1 MGTRAVP
8 ELNAGGCARFCAEE
22 MKPELHASD
31 VHSHAKFARNGGT
44 ARPVLLCAALIFLT
58 TVVQAQARPVR
69 LAIVGLNHDHV
80 WGLLQDLKHAPQANL
95 VAIADTHPELIA
107 KARSRVGPN
116 VKFYSNYVEMLDQVK
131 PDGVIITTETDH
143 HLAIVRECAKR
154 HINVEMEKP
163 MSTNGADA
171 REMLRL
177 ARAAHIV
184 LMVNYV
190 NNWFPS
196 TQRMYREVKA
206 GQLGPVD
213 KIVVQFGHQG
223 PREIGVSKEFAAW
236 LYDPVK
242 NGGGAL
248 MDFGC
253 YGAALSV
260 WLEGMPDQ
268 VFARSLTLKTS
279 QHNRVEDDAV
289 ILLEYPRAN
298 AVIEPSWDWPYTM
311 ERIEVFGLRGSLL
324 GLPNGLLYRAYNASA
339 SAAQPDG
346 EPVSLASLPLLASNP
361 MAHYAH
367 LIQTHTPTEGILSG
381 KVNVEVNEI
390 LDAAKQSIRTGKP
403 VSVHAQF

>member
-1 MGTRAVP
+1 MR
-8 ELNAGGCARFCAEE
+8 
-22 MKPELHASD
+22 K
-31 VHSHAKFARNGGT
+31 
-44 ARPVLLCAALIFLT
+44 ALYCCVAITLLT
-58 TVVQAQARPVR
+58 TYAQAQTQKVR

-80 WGLLQDLKHAPQANL
+80 WGLLEDMTHVPQADL
-95 VAIADTHPELIA
+95 VAIADAHPELVA
-107 KARSRVGPN
+107 KAKRRVGPH
-116 VKFYSNYVEMLDQVK
+116 VRFYSDYVRMLDEVK

-163 MSTNGADA
+163 MATTAADA
-171 REMLRL
+171 REILRL
-177 ARAAHIV
+177 AQTNHIV

-196 TQRMYREVKA
+196 TQKMYREVNA
-206 GQLGPVD
+206 GKLGAVD

-260 WLEGMPDQ
+260 WLEGMPQ
-268 VFARSLTLKTS
+268 KVFARSLTLKTS

-311 ERIEVFGLRGSLL
+311 ERIEVFGLKGSLL
-324 GLPNGLLYRAYNASA
+324 GLPNELIYRAFNAPASA
-339 SAAQPDG
+339 TEPDG
-346 EPVSLASLPLLASNP
+346 QPLALSQPPLEQSNP
-361 MAHYAH
+361 IAYYVHH
-367 LIQTHTPTEGILSG
+367 IQNRAPMEGILSG
-381 KVNVEVNEI
+381 KINFEVNEI
-390 LDAAKQSIRTGKP
+390 LDAAKESIRTGRVVTLP
-403 VSVHAQF
+403 VL